1 MPYQNKY
8 LELLSKEFPSVQTV
22 SSELINLSAILNLP
36 KGTEIFITDIHGE
49 YDAFNHYL
57 KNASGIIKEK
67 IDLIFP
73 ELSEDLKNRLAF
85 FIYYPTDMLNKYRK
99 KFSEKKTKSILR
111 EELVHMIELAKHIIT
126 KYTKSKVSKTLPEE
140 FNYIIQELIYES
152 SSHEDKEKYY
162 KAIIDTIFETKRQSK
177 FILELSRVIRKLA
190 VDTIHIVG
198 DIYEMNK
205 AFGINHH
212 QYAWFGGYPG
222 MASLIGDEKRWKDYM
237 INSIIETTI
246 SKDILMMNR
255 IDKPALL
262 RRLFELG
269 CFYSG
274 QILSLSKIVGQLQD
288 AGNTTTLSNYI
299 RLLDGAGMLSG
310 LEKTYIEKVRTR
322 ASSPKFQVQN
332 NGLMNA
338 LRDETFETVQNQ
350 PEVWGRI
357 VESAIGAHLLNF
369 SKQEGFALEYWR
381 HKNNE
386 IDFVIRKNN
395 RIIGIEVKSNTNYKT
410 SGMKEFERIFKPD
423 KILLVGLSG
432 LPWQE
437 FLEINPVEL
446 F

>member
-1 MPYQNKY
+1 MIKRSLYLLFKKRILAERMFLQILSGPRQVGKTTLIRQILDEIDTPSLYVTSDAIPGDSQYWISQQWETARIRLKQNPK
-8 LELLSKEFPSVQTV
+8 K
-22 SSELINLSAILNLP
+22 ELILVFD
-36 KGTEIFITDIHGE
+36 EIQKITNWSE
-49 YDAFNHYL
+49 TV
-57 KNASGIIKEK
+57 KKEW
-67 IDLIFP
+67 D
-73 ELSEDLKNRLAF
+73 R
-85 FIYYPTDMLNKYRK
+85 
-99 KFSEKKTKSILR
+99 
-111 EELVHMIELAKHIIT
+111 
-126 KYTKSKVSKTLPEE
+126 
-140 FNYIIQELIYES
+140 
-152 SSHEDKEKYY
+152 
-162 KAIIDTIFETKRQSK
+162 DTIEKTNIKVVLLGSSQLQMQQGLTESLTGRFETFYLPHWSY
-177 FILELSRVIRKLA
+177 V
-190 VDTIHIVG
+190 
-198 DIYEMNK
+198 EMNK
-205 AFGINHH
+205 AFGINH
-212 QYAWFGGYPG
+212 QQFVWFGGYPG
-222 MASLIGDEKRWKDYM
+222 MASLINDEKRWKDYM

-269 CFYSG
+269 CLYSG

-338 LRDETFETVQNQ
+338 LRNETFETAQNQ
-350 PEVWGRI
+350 TEVWGRI
-357 VESAIGAHLLNF
+357 IESAIGAHLLNF

-395 RIIGIEVKSNTNYKT
+395 KIIGIEVKSNANYKT
-410 SGMKEFERIFKPD
+410 SGMKEFEKVFKPD
-423 KILLVGLSG
+423 KIMLVGMSG

-446 F
+446 L

>member
-1 MPYQNKY
+1 MIERSPYQLFKKRVLGERIFLQILY
-8 LELLSKEFPSVQTV
+8 GPRQVGKTTLIRQILDEIDTPSLYVTSDAIPGDSQYWI
-22 SSELINLSAILNLP
+22 SQQWESARIRFKQNP
-36 KGTEIFITDIHGE
+36 GTEFILVFDEIQKINNWSEIVKKEWDRDTLE
-49 YDAFNHYL
+49 KTN
-57 KNASGIIKEK
+57 IKVV
-67 IDLIFP
+67 L
-73 ELSEDLKNRLAF
+73 LGSSRLQMQRGL
-85 FIYYPTDMLNKYRK
+85 T
-99 KFSEKKTKSILR
+99 
-111 EELVHMIELAKHIIT
+111 
-126 KYTKSKVSKTLPEE
+126 
-140 FNYIIQELIYES
+140 ES
-152 SSHEDKEKYY
+152 L
-162 KAIIDTIFETKRQSK
+162 TGRFETFYLPHWS
-177 FILELSRVIRKLA
+177 FA
-190 VDTIHIVG
+190 
-198 DIYEMNK
+198 EMNK
-205 AFGINHH
+205 AFGINHQ

-395 RIIGIEVKSNTNYKT
+395 KIIGIEVKSNASYKT
-410 SGMKEFERIFKPD
+410 TGVKEFEKVFKPD
-423 KILLVGLSG
+423 KILLVGMSG

>member
-1 MPYQNKY
+1 MIKRSLYLLFKKRILAERMFLQILSGPRQVGKTTLIRQILDEIDTPSLYVTSDAIPGDSQYWISQQWETARIRLKQNPK
-8 LELLSKEFPSVQTV
+8 K
-22 SSELINLSAILNLP
+22 ELILVFD
-36 KGTEIFITDIHGE
+36 EIQKITNWSE
-49 YDAFNHYL
+49 TV
-57 KNASGIIKEK
+57 KKEW
-67 IDLIFP
+67 D
-73 ELSEDLKNRLAF
+73 R
-85 FIYYPTDMLNKYRK
+85 
-99 KFSEKKTKSILR
+99 
-111 EELVHMIELAKHIIT
+111 
-126 KYTKSKVSKTLPEE
+126 
-140 FNYIIQELIYES
+140 
-152 SSHEDKEKYY
+152 
-162 KAIIDTIFETKRQSK
+162 DTIEKTNIKVVLLGSSQLQMQQGLTESLTGRFETFYLPQRSY
-177 FILELSRVIRKLA
+177 V
-190 VDTIHIVG
+190 
-198 DIYEMNK
+198 EMNK
-205 AFGINHH
+205 AFGINH
-212 QYAWFGGYPG
+212 QQFVWFGGYPG
-222 MASLIGDEKRWKDYM
+222 MASLINDEKRWKDYM

-269 CFYSG
+269 CLYSG

-338 LRDETFETVQNQ
+338 LRNETFETAQNQ
-350 PEVWGRI
+350 TEVWGRI
-357 VESAIGAHLLNF
+357 IESAIGAHLLNF

-395 RIIGIEVKSNTNYKT
+395 KIIGIEVKSNANYKT
-410 SGMKEFERIFKPD
+410 SGMKEFEKVFKPD
-423 KILLVGLSG
+423 KIMLVGMSG

-446 F
+446 L